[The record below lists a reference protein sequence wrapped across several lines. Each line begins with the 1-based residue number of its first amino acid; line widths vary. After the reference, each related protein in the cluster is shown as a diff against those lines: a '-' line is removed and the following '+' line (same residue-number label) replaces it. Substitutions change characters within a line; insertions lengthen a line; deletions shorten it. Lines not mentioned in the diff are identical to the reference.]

1 MYCMGNL
8 TMNYKEFIFT
18 QHLKIDFSSFNNH
31 SLSLVFDF
39 QAVRANNNLEF
50 NSFIKVIILEWIIL
64 T

>member
-1 MYCMGNL
+1 MGNL

-50 NSFIKVIILEWIIL
+50 NSFIKVIILE
-64 T
+64 

>member
-1 MYCMGNL
+1 
-8 TMNYKEFIFT
+8 
-18 QHLKIDFSSFNNH
+18 
-31 SLSLVFDF
+31 LSLVFDF